1 MVTNNDFEKKK
12 KDFEKGIISAKSF
25 TADEMKLLMKDYNEE
40 IENNKKDI
48 KIVKNKV
55 KVLKNRIDNLV

>member
-48 KIVKNKV
+48 NK
-55 KVLKNRIDNLV
+55 KAINLLKERK